1 MTTDYEPEA
10 ISRQLSTQVSIAR
23 TVYNGITFNIMDCPG
38 FVDFVEEV
46 KLALMGA
53 DAAVFVVEPDAHR
66 IIQMDTLLRYT
77 EQIGISRLVFVNKM
91 DKLDINFAETLNVL
105 KNFLEAKPQDR

>member
-23 TVYNGITFNIMDCPG
+23 VVYNGITFNIMDCPG
-38 FVDFVEEV
+38 FVDFAEEV

-53 DAAVFVVEPDAHR
+53 DAGRVRRRA
-66 IIQMDTLLRYT
+66 
-77 EQIGISRLVFVNKM
+77 
-91 DKLDINFAETLNVL
+91 
-105 KNFLEAKPQDR
+105 